1 MKGRFVLS
9 DDSHGTGHIGTNYAK
24 ALQFIKK
31 TGISEIYYFE
41 KTSAAPS
48 GRLNE
53 TVTRSISIPELERHK
68 YWTLTK

>member
-24 ALQFIKK
+24 ALQFLKK

-41 KTSAAPS
+41 KTSGDS
-48 GRLNE
+48 NGRLND
-53 TVTRSISIPELERHK
+53 TVARGITMSDLESHK
-68 YWTLTK
+68 YWSLVE